1 MPLLTRPTTQHF
13 LEFAENLSVPEIDD
27 IASRLHVTRLQC
39 HSPVDSKTWELL
51 NENLFVF
58 RPDIELRLY
67 GFHGS
72 PCDLSF
78 VRKLS
83 NVRRFSADC
92 LMTAI
97 GIENV
102 ATMEKL
108 DELAVGIYDLE
119 SFDFLKDVP
128 AGITTLRLSASKSK
142 KPSLQPLR
150 RFQSLRTLY
159 LEGQQNG
166 IGVLAH
172 LEQLENLT
180 LRSISTP
187 GLTYISQLPGL
198 RSLDIKLGGITD
210 LAAISGKTSIQYL
223 ELWQIRGLSD
233 IGVISTLTDLQYL
246 FLQSLTNINAIPD
259 LSQLTNL
266 RRIYLENM
274 KGLKDV
280 DGISTAPGLEQFI
293 HISAR
298 NIHPEQYE
306 SLLAK
311 QSLREVTVGFG
322 SKQKNQRFE
331 SMVAQAGK
339 RRYDRTQ
346 FVFQ

>member
-1 MPLLTRPTTQHF
+1 
-13 LEFAENLSVPEIDD
+13 
-27 IASRLHVTRLQC
+27 
-39 HSPVDSKTWELL
+39 L
-51 NENLFVF
+51 NENLFVL

-67 GFHGS
+67 GFYGS

-78 VRKLS
+78 IRRLS
-83 NVRRFSADC
+83 NMRRFSADC
-92 LMTAI
+92 LMTAK

-102 ATMEKL
+102 AALEKL

-119 SFDFLKDVP
+119 SFDFLNDIP

-142 KPSLQPLR
+142 KTSLQPLH
-150 RFQSLRTLY
+150 RFHSLRTLY

-166 IGVLAH
+166 IEVLAQLSH
-172 LEQLENLT
+172 LEDLT

-187 GLTYISQLPGL
+187 GLTYISQLPSL

-210 LAAISGKTSIQYL
+210 LTAISGKKSIQYL
-223 ELWQIRGLSD
+223 ELWQIKGLSD
-233 IGVISTLTDLQYL
+233 IDVISTLTGLQYL
-246 FLQSLTNINAIPD
+246 FLQSLRNINAIPD

-274 KGLKDV
+274 KGLKNV
-280 DGISTAPGLEQFI
+280 DGISTAPHLEQFI
-293 HISAR
+293 HVSAR
-298 NIHPEQYE
+298 NIQPEQYA

-311 QSLREVTVGFG
+311 PSLHGITFGFG

-331 SMVAQAGK
+331 NMVAQAGK
-339 RRYDRTQ
+339 RGYDSTQ